1 MEEGF
6 AMKYTTLVL
15 TLFGLLNLVGC
26 DTQTSVEQRPM
37 EARTMIIGGV
47 PAHDQ
52 DYRPPRSV
60 NLKENLK

>member
-15 TLFGLLNLVGC
+15 TLLGLLNLVAC
-26 DTQTSVEQRPM
+26 DTRTSVEQRPM

-52 DYRPPRSV
+52 DYKLPQ
-60 NLKENLK
+60 